1 MYKLEYYV
9 PWVLQYTYFFSKHCN
24 TNRLC
29 LILLRIHLSFQKSF
43 PQYLADSSC
52 CVCSQS
58 VKLLSNY
65 METLCEISSS
75 CCGFIEE
82 STTILS
88 VNVKCERIHSHLW
101 KLLQIHK
108 KLHIHINPQQLRSR
122 SKSRNF
128 SVFNRSSL
136 LFECH
141 MYEKLIIL
149 KFLLFLFKEKRISAI
164 PRKLETEGNTLC
176 NIKH

>member
-82 STTILS
+82 STTILR
-88 VNVKCERIHSHLW
+88 VNVYIHTYENCYRFIKSCRFISIHSNWDRDQNQGILAFLIVHAYFL
-101 KLLQIHK
+101 
-108 KLHIHINPQQLRSR
+108 NVTCM
-122 SKSRNF
+122 RN
-128 SVFNRSSL
+128 
-136 LFECH
+136 
-141 MYEKLIIL
+141 
-149 KFLLFLFKEKRISAI
+149 
-164 PRKLETEGNTLC
+164 
-176 NIKH
+176 

>member
-1 MYKLEYYV
+1 MFKQIILSSYSEKVNAIYYSFSYNSQVLYINLSIMYHEFYNIR
-9 PWVLQYTYFFSKHCN
+9 TFSKHCN

-88 VNVKCERIHSHLW
+88 VNVYIRTYENCYRFIKSCRFISIHS
-101 KLLQIHK
+101 
-108 KLHIHINPQQLRSR
+108 N
-122 SKSRNF
+122 
-128 SVFNRSSL
+128 
-136 LFECH
+136 
-141 MYEKLIIL
+141 
-149 KFLLFLFKEKRISAI
+149 
-164 PRKLETEGNTLC
+164 
-176 NIKH
+176 